1 MQDELTTGIS
11 TLFTHK
17 WVQRFLIK
25 MKFQRCSQAR
35 GEQLQDNE
43 EYGMGRHKCW
53 ERASLEKKNNVCW
66 RLQQRKTA
74 YPVSSIRAMPYP
86 QSPQLFWWMGIK
98 VTKLKQ
104 PTTEAVLQ
112 CPQVEWRGPGLW
124 DSSNVRD
131 KGSMLEVSKP
141 ATSFQTQK
149 DETPCSHSFLPHD
162 VLTELQFLW
171 KVQPPSTLPHRR
183 SPLDM

>member
-43 EYGMGRHKCW
+43 EYGMGRHKYW
-53 ERASLEKKNNVCW
+53 EKASLEKKNKVCW
-66 RLQQRKTA
+66 RWQQRKTA
-74 YPVSSIRAMPYP
+74 FPVSSIRAMPYP
-86 QSPQLFWWMGIK
+86 QSPQLFWRMGIK

-104 PTTEAVLQ
+104 PIAEAVLQ

-131 KGSMLEVSKP
+131 KGSVLEVSKP
-141 ATSFQTQK
+141 ATSFQTERWNPLQPFIPA
-149 DETPCSHSFLPHD
+149 TWCSHWTP
-162 VLTELQFLW
+162 VLMKGTTT
-171 KVQPPSTLPHRR
+171 KYLPHRR
-183 SPLDM
+183 SPLSM